1 MRIGIDGLP
10 LSKLRTGVGHYTFEL
25 ARALALVS
33 PADEFQLLS
42 PRPYAHAVDPATE
55 PASPQNLNFIQV
67 EARGLNRHWWT
78 LGLASHLRRN
88 PVALFHGTNYDVP
101 LRSGCPT
108 VLTIHDLSSY
118 LHAETQT
125 NRVARRARYRLPI
138 MSRLATIIVTP
149 SHAVRNEVCELLR
162 VNPDKVVVVPDA
174 PRTCFRPL
182 MPSQSVETRRRL
194 QIEDDFLLFVGTI
207 EPRKNLN
214 RLVQAFERVLSTTN
228 LAPQLVIA
236 GTPGWLTDELFSY
249 VAQSQAVNRI
259 RWTGYLTDEDL
270 CALYSSCRL
279 FIYPSLYEGFGLP
292 PLEAMACGAPV
303 ITSRI
308 PSIMEVVGDS
318 ARLVDPTSVEDL
330 AQSMISLCND
340 SDEVKK
346 LSCAGLKKAGEF
358 SWERTARQT
367 YNVYQTA
374 LSGNNKKP
382 V

>member
-1 MRIGIDGLP
+1 MRIGIDGQP

-42 PRPYAHAVDPATE
+42 PEPYAHPVDPATE
-55 PASPQNLNFIQV
+55 QASPKNLNFVQV
-67 EARGLNRHWWT
+67 EARGFRKHWWT
-78 LGLASHLRRN
+78 LGLAAHLRRN

-125 NRVARRARYRLPI
+125 SRAARRARYRLPI
-138 MSRLATIIVTP
+138 MSRRATIIVTP
-149 SHAVRNEVCELLR
+149 SHAVRNEVCEFLR

-174 PRTCFRPL
+174 PRSCFRRL
-182 MPSQSVETRRRL
+182 MPEQTVETRRRL

-214 RLVQAFERVLSTTN
+214 RLVQAFELVLNTTN
-228 LAPQLVIA
+228 LRPQLVIA
-236 GTPGWLTDELFSY
+236 GTPGWLTEELFSY
-249 VAQSQAVNRI
+249 VAQSEAANRI
-259 RWTGYLTDEDL
+259 RWTGYVTDEDL

-303 ITSRI
+303 IASRI
-308 PSIMEVVGDS
+308 SSIMEVVGDS
-318 ARLVDPTSVEDL
+318 ARLVNPTSVDEL
-330 AQSMISLCND
+330 AQSIISLCND
-340 SDEVKK
+340 SNEVEK
-346 LSCAGLKKAGEF
+346 LSLAGLGKAGDF
-358 SWERTARQT
+358 SWERTARLT
-367 YNVYQTA
+367 HNVYQTA
-374 LSGNNKKP
+374 LSRHEKHR
-382 V
+382 

>member
-25 ARALALVS
+25 AHALALVS
-33 PADEFQLLS
+33 PADEFQLVS
-42 PRPYAHAVDPATE
+42 PKPYAPTVDPAAE
-55 PASPQNLNFIQV
+55 EASPKNLKFIQV
-67 EARGLNRHWWT
+67 EARGLRSHWWT
-78 LGLASHLRRN
+78 VGLPSHLRRN

-108 VLTIHDLSSY
+108 VLTIHDLSSH
-118 LHAETQT
+118 LHAKTQT
-125 NRVARRARYRLPI
+125 SRVARRARYRLPI
-138 MSRLATIIVTP
+138 MSRRATIIVTP
-149 SHAVRNEVCELLR
+149 SNAVRNEVCDILR
-162 VNPDKVVVVPDA
+162 VNPGKVVVVPEA
-174 PRTCFRPL
+174 PRSCFRRL
-182 MPSQSVETRRRL
+182 MPEQTVETRRRL

-214 RLVQAFERVLSTTN
+214 RLVQAFERVLNTTK
-228 LAPQLVIA
+228 LRPQLVIA
-236 GTPGWLTDELFSY
+236 GAPGWLTDELFSY
-249 VAQSQAVNRI
+249 VAQSQAANRI

-308 PSIMEVVGDS
+308 PSIMEVLGDS
-318 ARLVDPTSVEDL
+318 AKLVNPTSVDEL
-330 AQSMISLCND
+330 TQSIISLCND
-340 SDEVKK
+340 SNEVER
-346 LSCAGLKKAGEF
+346 LSFAGLRKAGDF
-358 SWERTARQT
+358 TWEQTARLT

-374 LSGNNKKP
+374 LNRK
-382 V
+382 